1 MASCTVRMSD
11 RDKALMESYAEFY
24 GITLSEFIR
33 QSVLERLEDE
43 FDIRSADEA
52 YSEYLED
59 PETVPFE
66 DVKRKYGL

>member
-66 DVKRKYGL
+66 DVKRKYGP

>member
-1 MASCTVRMSD
+1 MSD